1 MKNITSIIKNDNG
14 HSSIIE
20 EESKTDV
27 IYRAWKWESIRLTAE
42 GMSEAKLY

>member
-20 EESKTDV
+20 KESKTDV
-27 IYRAWKWESIRLTAE
+27 IYRAWKCESMRITVE